1 MSGAAKTAEALDDE
15 REAWIVLATTDGVG
29 PLTMAALI
37 ARHGTAGAVLEI
49 VARGRGASLGLPAP
63 VRTRLEAW
71 PTDGLGHLRDIGRLG
86 LWTVTPLDVDYPPRL
101 LDLDPPVPLLVG
113 LGERDALNGARP
125 VAVVGTRRPTPAGR
139 WLTAQVATRLV
150 ECRALVVSGL
160 AIGIDGVAHATTI
173 DRGGRTLAVIGGGH
187 QHAGP
192 RAHAPLRRRI
202 VASGG
207 AMVSEYAPHVQ
218 PTKGTYP
225 RRNRIIAALAEQTVV
240 IEAPLRSGALITAHH
255 ALALGREVYV
265 APGRVGEWAT
275 AGSLALLRET
285 PARVLAGLDELT
297 EDLGFFAVAAHAA
310 TVDGSVVGPGTAAGA
325 LTLLGSAERAVAERL
340 RRAPA
345 GLDVLVSD
353 TGLPPAVV
361 SGAVTL
367 LLMRGWLQP
376 IGPAYMP
383 AGPLLR

>member
-1 MSGAAKTAEALDDE
+1 MSVAPPAADALGDE

-37 ARHGTAGAVLEI
+37 ARHGKASAVLEI

-63 VRTRLEAW
+63 ARTRLEAW
-71 PTDGLGHLRDIGRLG
+71 PTDGLQHLRDIERLG
-86 LWTVTPLDVDYPPRL
+86 LWTVTPLDGDYPPRL

-113 LGERDALNGARP
+113 LGERDALSAARP
-125 VAVVGTRRPTPAGR
+125 VAIVGTRRPTPAGR

-160 AIGIDGVAHATTI
+160 AVGIDGVAHATTI

-187 QHAGP
+187 EHPGP

-202 VASGG
+202 VAGGG
-207 AMVSEYAPHVQ
+207 AIVSEYAPRVE

-240 IEAPLRSGALITAHH
+240 IEAPARSGALITAHH
-255 ALALGREVYV
+255 ALAIGREVYV
-265 APGRVGEWAT
+265 APGRVGEWSM

-285 PARVLAGLDELT
+285 PARVLAGVDELT
-297 EDLGFFAVAAHAA
+297 EDLGFFEVAADEAA
-310 TVDGSVVGPGTAAGA
+310 DDGAVTEPGTAAGA
-325 LTLLGSAERAVAERL
+325 LTLLGGAERTVAERL

-376 IGPAYMP
+376 IGPAYMA